1 MSLGKE
7 REMTKT
13 NRERISAML
22 HYKDFDR
29 VPIMH
34 FGFWDETIEK
44 WGREGHLTDEEV
56 KNAIE
61 YGGNQADGN
70 EFELAIAKKL
80 GFDDNI
86 FVYTGQKGNWYDMPL
101 YPAFEEKVVEH
112 YPDGSMKLLDS
123 DGVFVLK
130 KEGARSI
137 PSEVAHTVFDRKS
150 WEEHYLPRLQW
161 THERLDMD
169 AINKLIEENHT
180 RERHLAVYCGSLFGK
195 LRNYWGLVEISYLQ
209 VDDPDLFGECIDAVG
224 KLCYEVTKHTLE
236 TGVKVDFAHFWEDI
250 CFNKGPLINPEVFRK
265 YVGKHYRK
273 ISDECAKYG
282 IDIVSVDCDGYIDDL
297 VPIWLDN
304 GVNTMFPIE
313 YGAWE
318 YDFET
323 MRKKFGKELRGLGN
337 INKNVLSKSKKE
349 VDAEVERAK
358 RLVDLGGFVPCFD
371 HRIAPDADWDL
382 TKYYCEQMKNA
393 FWK

>member
-1 MSLGKE
+1 
-7 REMTKT
+7 MTKT
-13 NRERISAML
+13 NRERLNAIL
-22 HYKDFDR
+22 QYKNYDR
-29 VPIMH
+29 VPVMH

-44 WGREGHLTDEEV
+44 WANEGHLTREEAD
-56 KNAIE
+56 NAIA

-70 EFELAIAKKL
+70 EFELAIARKL

-101 YPAFEEKVVEH
+101 YPVFQEKVVER

-123 DGVFVLK
+123 DGVYVVK
-130 KEGARSI
+130 KEGKRSI
-137 PSEVAHTVFDRKS
+137 PAEVGHTVVDRES
-150 WEEHYLPRLQW
+150 WEKHYLPRLQW
-161 THERLDMD
+161 TPERLDMD
-169 AINKLIEENHT
+169 AINQLIAENDT

-209 VDDPDLFGECIDAVG
+209 ADDPDLFAECVDAIG
-224 KLCYEVTKHTLE
+224 QLSFEVTKHTLE

-250 CFNKGPLINPEVFRK
+250 CFNTGPLISPDAFRK
-265 YVGKHYRK
+265 YVGKHYRR
-273 ISDECAKYG
+273 ITDECAKYG
-282 IDIVSVDCDGYIDDL
+282 IDIVSVDCDGFIEDL

-304 GVNTMFPIE
+304 GVNTMFPVE

-318 YDFET
+318 YDFEV
-323 MRKKFGKELRGLGN
+323 MRKKFGKELRGIGN
-337 INKNVLSKSKKE
+337 INKNALSKTRKE
-349 VDAEVERAK
+349 VDHEIERAK

-371 HRIAPDADWDL
+371 HRIAPDAKWDL
-382 TKYYCEQMKNA
+382 TKYYCEKMKDA